1 MKKNLII
8 ALSAIVATLS
18 FVSCNGNNN
27 GNGNGNGD
35 EVSIVVSPT
44 ELLMAAGEQQKIS
57 AVVKPDGTTVTWST
71 DAEEVATVKNGVVTA
86 VSAGTAIITATAGEA
101 KATCTVTVSNDA
113 ALENFT
119 IADYGLFGEVEY
131 IPDTKGY
138 VQLTNGDSL
147 LCQAGYITFMCWSDG
162 LVFTDGSGFSGN
174 GIIFEADMPIYWVV
188 EGEDAGKYIG
198 SAGGFRVDT
207 LNGKIK
213 PYTAEAGE
221 LVDLN
226 KYGDFFTQVIA
237 YSKDTN
243 NKLDN
248 NLYYDSQIG
257 TQLFS
262 YNADNGTMTYNYGN
276 VKKAQFI
283 KDRDEQGNT
292 LPLQYT
298 AVIEWYDFVNKGR
311 FLGLKATFDEE
322 GNLESI
328 VKPYDMNL
336 ITKDY
341 TNIIEEEGGEVYF
354 IGDQSHLHLGEMPV
368 INRNMDNTIMYRK

>member
-8 ALSAIVATLS
+8 ALSAIVAAFS
-18 FVSCNGNNN
+18 FVGCNKTQQTTE
-27 GNGNGNGD
+27 
-35 EVSIVVSPT
+35 EVSIVLNPT
-44 ELLMAAGEQQKIS
+44 ELLLAVGESQKVNAA
-57 AVVKPDGTTVTWST
+57 VKPDGTTLTWST
-71 DAEEVATVKNGVVTA
+71 DAEDVATVNNGIVTA
-86 VSAGTAIITATAGEA
+86 VASGTAIITATAGDV
-101 KATCTVTVSNDA
+101 KATCTVTVRNDA
-113 ALENFT
+113 VLENFT
-119 IADYGLFGEVEY
+119 IADYGLFGDVEY
-131 IPDTKGY
+131 IPNTKGY

-162 LVFTDGSGFSGN
+162 LVFTNGSGFSGN
-174 GIIFEADMPIYWVV
+174 GIIFAADMPIYWVV

-207 LNGKIK
+207 LNGKLK

-221 LVDLN
+221 LVDLQ
-226 KYGDFFTQVIA
+226 KYGDYFTQLIA
-237 YSKDTN
+237 YRKDTN

-257 TQLFS
+257 TQLYS
-262 YNADNGTMTYNYGN
+262 YNADKKSQTYNYGN
-276 VKKAQFI
+276 VKKAQFK
-283 KDRDEQGNT
+283 KDRDEQGNM

-298 AVIEWYDFVNKGR
+298 AVIEWYDFVNDGR
-311 FLGLKATFDEE
+311 FLGLKANFDEA

-328 VKPYDMNL
+328 VKPYDMNT
-336 ITKDY
+336 ITMEY
-341 TNIIEEEGGEVYF
+341 TNIVSEEGGEAYF

>member
-8 ALSAIVATLS
+8 ALSAVVAAFT
-18 FVSCNGNNN
+18 FVGC
-27 GNGNGNGD
+27 D
-35 EVSIVVSPT
+35 KPQTTEEVSIVLNPT
-44 ELLMAAGEQQKIS
+44 ELLLSVGESQKVN
-57 AVVKPDGTTVTWST
+57 AVVKPDGTAITWST
-71 DAEEVATVKNGVVTA
+71 DAEDVATVNNGIVTA
-86 VSAGTAIITATAGEA
+86 VASGTAIITATAGEV

-113 ALENFT
+113 SLKNFT
-119 IADYGLFGEVEY
+119 IADYGLFGDVEY
-131 IPDTKGY
+131 IPNTKGY

-162 LVFTDGSGFSGN
+162 LVFTNGSGFSGN
-174 GIIFEADMPIYWVV
+174 GIIFAADMPIYWVV

-207 LNGKIK
+207 LNGKLK

-221 LVDLN
+221 LVDLQ
-226 KYGDFFTQVIA
+226 KYGDYFTQLIA
-237 YSKDTN
+237 YRKDTN

-257 TQLFS
+257 TQLYS
-262 YNADNGTMTYNYGN
+262 YNADKKSQTYNYGN
-276 VKKAQFI
+276 VKKAQFK
-283 KDRDEQGNT
+283 KDRDEQGNM

-298 AVIEWYDFVNKGR
+298 AVIEWYDFVNDGR
-311 FLGLKATFDEE
+311 FLGLKANFDEE

-328 VKPYDMNL
+328 VKPYDMNT
-336 ITKDY
+336 ITMEY
-341 TNIIEEEGGEVYF
+341 TNIVSEEGGEAYF

-368 INRNMDNTIMYRK
+368 INRGMDNTIMYRK